1 MRTHKAGVLT
11 AQVGALALATLA
23 ACSSSTPAADN
34 GDAATCDPCDDGGG
48 GTMTTAG
55 HDANPEGVAYPS
67 PAGGYGHLPRSGNT
81 PGSIIQNFK
90 FLGYINGDMSQPLTT
105 ISLADYYD
113 PCNKRY
119 KVLHLSVAAL
129 WCQPCN
135 QETDAVVADLN
146 ASTSVLKGDGVVFLQ
161 ALDDGPTEGVP
172 ADQSNLQYW
181 ITKHSS
187 NFTEMLDPEL
197 KNLGGFFVAAAIPWN
212 SDIDVR
218 TMEMLD
224 SSEGWAGDVGSE
236 VQPGLSALPAMP
248 SFPLPAGVTCN

>member
-1 MRTHKAGVLT
+1 M
-11 AQVGALALATLA
+11 AQAGALALATLA
-23 ACSSSTPAADN
+23 ACSSSTPAPAAN
-34 GDAATCDPCDDGGG
+34 GDDASTCDPCNGDDGGG
-48 GTMTTAG
+48 SGTAG
-55 HDANPEGVAYPS
+55 HDSNPDGVPYPNPS
-67 PAGGYGHLPRSGNT
+67 GGYGHLPRSGNT

-90 FLGYINGDMSQPLTT
+90 FLGYLNGDMSQPLTT

-119 KVLHLSVAAL
+119 KILHISVAAV
-129 WCQPCN
+129 WCEPCN
-135 QETDAVVADLN
+135 EETDAVVADLN
-146 ASTSVLKGDGVVFLQ
+146 SATSVLNADRTVFIQ

-172 ADQSNLQYW
+172 ATTSDLTYW

-187 NFTEMLDPEL
+187 NFTEMLDPGL

-224 SSEGWAGDVGSE
+224 SSEGWSGDVGSE
-236 VQPGLSALPAMP
+236 IQPGLGALPATP
-248 SFPLPAGVTCN
+248 SYPLPVTCP